1 MHPLLVLAAMLG
13 TMPAEPAMAPPVSA
27 AAETVT
33 LIFQPPLDQPIRY
46 RIAQSRAQSD
56 RVNAASE
63 WVEELRFAK
72 AGAGY
77 TLQWKIDPASA
88 QEILKDP
95 ALAPLLLPFT
105 TEVIT
110 FDVDAEGEVLRA
122 RDWDTV
128 RPRLLEI
135 VDKLPL
141 AAGTTAAERAQAKA
155 QIRSLFEG
163 MTAEQAPAILLKSL
177 QPVLGWGG
185 TSTREGEVRETTGAS
200 TIPMFNIPLER
211 TTSVTLESATADR
224 ATFRIRST
232 VTKEALTSMIAGMAE
247 RVGIPLDSEKGR
259 EMQAQ
264 LSQLASAMTDES
276 VASFDRATALPRHLR
291 NDRRAS
297 IGGKALQQTLEITRL
312 D

>member
-88 QEILKDP
+88 QDILKDP

-163 MTAEQAPAILLKSL
+163 MAAEQAPAILLKSL

-185 TSTREGEVRETTGAS
+185 TSTREGEVRATTGAS